1 MKVSYY
7 PGCSLEATGK
17 PYDDSTR
24 QVCRALEVQLEEI
37 PGWICCG
44 SSPALKMNQLLSVAL
59 GAFNLAAAEKRP
71 QAEVVAPCPFC
82 FRRLLSAQEEIG
94 QDQKL
99 KARVEQAIEKD
110 LTGQL
115 TVHNLLGFLHDAVGL
130 PAIAAQVKRPL
141 TGLKVLPYYGCY
153 LVKPPRVTHYED
165 PDNPTALD
173 DILRVLGA
181 EVLDWDFKTECCGAG
196 LSVSKTE
203 RVVELSGRLI
213 REAAWRGADAV
224 VVVCQLC
231 QANLDMRQ
239 KEIGRQDHRRYQL
252 PILYFTQLMG
262 LAFGLHPRTLGLH
275 HHLVDPLALLHQKR
289 LL

>member
-7 PGCSLEATGK
+7 PGCSLEVTGK
-17 PYDDSTR
+17 PYHDSTR
-24 QVCRALEVQLEEI
+24 QVCQALEVQLEEV

-44 SSPALKMNQLLSVAL
+44 SSPGLKMNQLLSVAL
-59 GAFNLAAAEKRP
+59 AAFNLAAAANRP

-94 QDQKL
+94 QDPDL
-99 KARVEQAIEKD
+99 KARVQQAIESD
-110 LTGQL
+110 LTRTL
-115 TVHNLLGFLHDAVGL
+115 TVHNLLGFLHDAIGL
-130 PAIAAQVKRPL
+130 PAIAAKIKRPL
-141 TGLKVLPYYGCY
+141 TGLKVVPYYGCY
-153 LVKPPRVTHYED
+153 LVKPHKVTHAEEPEHPMAMD
-165 PDNPTALD
+165 A
-173 DILRVLGA
+173 ILRELGA
-181 EVLDWDFKTECCGAG
+181 EVLDWDFKTECCGAS
-196 LSVSKTE
+196 LSVSKTPQ
-203 RVVELSGRLI
+203 VVALSGRLI
-213 REAAWRGADAV
+213 REAKWRGAEAV

-239 KEIGRQDHRRYQL
+239 GEIERQDRSYYQI

-262 LAFGLHPRTLGLH
+262 LAFGLPYQALGLH